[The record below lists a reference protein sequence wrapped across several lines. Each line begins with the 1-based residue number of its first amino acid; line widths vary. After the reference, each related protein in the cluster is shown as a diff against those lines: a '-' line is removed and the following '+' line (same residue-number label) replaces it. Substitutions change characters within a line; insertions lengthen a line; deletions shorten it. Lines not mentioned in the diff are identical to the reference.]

1 MKDQQRS
8 PQETRDQREDQKQEQ
23 EPHAQA
29 RGLRLPAQQWA
40 QLLRRG
46 DGMLELP
53 APLLEQLAEAVGNSS
68 LVNLLRQGGGGDPV
82 AYMPDTL
89 FWEGPEPEA
98 NHIQTAPPDL
108 FTIAGWPKRSGPWP
122 WPSKPGGIRDRG

>member
-1 MKDQQRS
+1 MKEQQRAL
-8 PQETRDQREDQKQEQ
+8 QETHEQHRDQKQEQ
-23 EPHAQA
+23 RAPTQN

-40 QLLRRG
+40 QLLRQG

-68 LVNLLRQGGGGDPV
+68 LIALLRQGGGGDPV
-82 AYMPDTL
+82 ACMSDAL
-89 FWEGPEPEA
+89 FWEGPEPEV

-108 FTIAGWPKRSGPWP
+108 FPFAGWPERNGSWP
-122 WPSKPGGIRDRG
+122 RPSKPGGIRDRG